1 MASTRTL
8 DSRVFRDVC
17 GRFATGVTVLTVDD
31 RGTPRGMTANAVSS
45 LSLDPL
51 LILVCVEGTAS
62 AHEAVDN
69 VGAFAINI
77 LAEDQRHLSDL
88 FAVHGEPSE
97 PMGGAPYRTASTGAP
112 ILKGTIGWI
121 ECEVWERYAGGD
133 HTIFVGKAVEM
144 ELTQPDGAPLL
155 FFAGSYRSLGEPV

>member
-1 MASTRTL
+1 MAKAQTL
-8 DSRVFRDVC
+8 DGRAFRDLC

-45 LSLDPL
+45 VSLDPL
-51 LILVCVEGTAS
+51 LMLVCVEGTAS
-62 AHEAVDN
+62 AHEAVKN

-88 FAVHGEPSE
+88 FAAHGDPPE
-97 PMGGAPYRTASTGAP
+97 PMGGVPYRTASTGAP
-112 ILKGTIGWI
+112 ILDGTLGWI

-144 ELTQPDGAPLL
+144 ELTQPEGAPLL
-155 FFAGSYRSLGEPV
+155 FFAGSYRSLGDPV

>member
-97 PMGGAPYRTASTGAP
+97 PMGQNGITS
-112 ILKGTIGWI
+112 
-121 ECEVWERYAGGD
+121 
-133 HTIFVGKAVEM
+133 
-144 ELTQPDGAPLL
+144 PL
-155 FFAGSYRSLGEPV
+155 AKR

>member
-8 DSRVFRDVC
+8 DSRIFRDVC
-17 GRFATGVTVLTVDD
+17 GHFATGVTVLTVDD

-51 LILVCVEGTAS
+51 LMLVCVEGTAS
-62 AHEAVDN
+62 AHEAVAN
-69 VGAFAINI
+69 MGAFAINI

-88 FAVHGEPSE
+88 FAAHGDPPE
-97 PMGGAPYRTASTGAP
+97 PMGGAPYHTASTGAP
-112 ILKGTIGWI
+112 ILEGTIGWI

-144 ELTQPDGAPLL
+144 KLTQPDAAPLL
-155 FFAGSYRSLGEPV
+155 FFAGSYRSLGDPV